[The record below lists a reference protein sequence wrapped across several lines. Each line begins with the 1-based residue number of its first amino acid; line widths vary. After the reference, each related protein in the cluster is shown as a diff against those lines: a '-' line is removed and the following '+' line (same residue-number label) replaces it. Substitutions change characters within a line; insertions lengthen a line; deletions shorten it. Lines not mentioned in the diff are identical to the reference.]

1 MASEVFA
8 LAGAT
13 ARYATPLLF
22 AASGGAISER
32 GGIVNIALEGLLL
45 GGAYAAVAGAFVT
58 GSTFGGIAIALGA
71 GAALAAIHALV
82 TIRFR
87 VNQIV
92 SGVALNLL
100 AAGLTKLLLKIQFG
114 SASNSSA
121 VDAASLTLGGMNPLI
136 LGAFLSP
143 FLAHAI
149 LERTTFGLRLRAAG
163 EHPEAAVSLGIRV
176 GWVRAAGVVLSGLFA
191 ALGGVYL
198 SYDLHQFSAD
208 MSAGRGFL
216 ALAAVIFGGW
226 RPLRAMLACLLFA
239 GLEAG
244 GDRLQASYEVFRET
258 PELVQVLP
266 YAATLLVLAVTA
278 RSARAPAALGK

>member
-1 MASEVFA
+1 MSEVFA
-8 LAGAT
+8 LASAT

-45 GGAYAAVAGAFVT
+45 GGAYAAVAGASVT
-58 GSTFGGIAIALGA
+58 DSTVGGLAFALGA
-71 GAALAAIHALV
+71 GAALAALHALV

-100 AAGLTKLLLKIQFG
+100 AAGLTKLLLQVQFH
-114 SASNSSA
+114 SASNSTV
-121 VDAASLTLGGMNPLI
+121 VDAAALSWGSVNPLI
-136 LGAFLSP
+136 VAAFAAP

-191 ALGGVYL
+191 SLGGVYL
-198 SYDLHQFSAD
+198 SYDLHQFSAN
-208 MSAGRGFL
+208 MTNGRGFM

-226 RPLRAMLACLLFA
+226 RPLRALLACLLFA

>member
-1 MASEVFA
+1 MSEVFA
-8 LAGAT
+8 LASAT

-45 GGAYAAVAGAFVT
+45 GGAYAAVAGASVT
-58 GSTFGGIAIALGA
+58 DSTVGGLAFALGA
-71 GAALAAIHALV
+71 GAALAALHALV

-100 AAGLTKLLLKIQFG
+100 AAGLTKLLLQVQFH
-114 SASNSSA
+114 SASNSTV
-121 VDAASLTLGGMNPLI
+121 VDAAALSWGSINPLI
-136 LGAFLSP
+136 VAAFASP

-191 ALGGVYL
+191 SLGGVYL
-198 SYDLHQFSAD
+198 SYDLHQFSAN
-208 MSAGRGFL
+208 MTNGRGFM

-226 RPLRAMLACLLFA
+226 RPLRALLACLLFA

>member
-1 MASEVFA
+1 MSEVFA
-8 LAGAT
+8 LASAT

-45 GGAYAAVAGAFVT
+45 GGAYAAVAGASVT
-58 GSTFGGIAIALGA
+58 DSTVGGLAFALGA
-71 GAALAAIHALV
+71 GAALAALHALV

-100 AAGLTKLLLKIQFG
+100 AAGLTKLLLQIQFH
-114 SASNSSA
+114 SASNSTV
-121 VDAASLTLGGMNPLI
+121 VDAAALSWGSINPLI
-136 LGAFLSP
+136 VAAFASP

-191 ALGGVYL
+191 SLGGVYL
-198 SYDLHQFSAD
+198 SYDLHQFSAN
-208 MSAGRGFL
+208 MTNGRGFM

-226 RPLRAMLACLLFA
+226 RPLRALLACLLFA